1 MITHRLCQALRL
13 AFVAASSFAAL
24 AHAADPSTVAW
35 IQEDPD
41 ASELVA
47 TKEGWSKCLSGCVLI
62 PAKGDI
68 ENEVKLEE
76 LRAIAARDGIPLA
89 DSWWSTIHLGAWSP
103 LPAAHAADAPP
114 LVLSAAELAGKLQKR
129 NAYPYLGFTPVPH
142 WYAGSTT
149 PDRLW
154 QLRRS
159 VHRES
164 FFRLGNRLPAI
175 EYYPIEGNDLG
186 AKNVFAAPTW
196 FPAPR
201 LPTASDPAGGIFS
214 SSREDLGKS
223 EEAKRALEKFGENA
237 RRLHAAT
244 DFLMQV
250 DDDVYAP
257 LTGVATVKVFKKVEK
272 GKGETVTYFN
282 WIEIAGRDGV
292 KCRVLYVVPGSLLSN
307 ASTMPVQAGVTVIGR
322 ADNLWRSRG
331 YERERVP
338 NHVHVDF
345 IDKLGR
351 RFDPYSN
358 EVVERLVL
366 DPVVRPNPPIN
377 VSAE

>member
-164 FFRLGNRLPAI
+164 FFRLGNRLPA
-175 EYYPIEGNDLG
+175 
-186 AKNVFAAPTW
+186 
-196 FPAPR
+196 R
-201 LPTASDPAGGIFS
+201 SRSTATAR
-214 SSREDLGKS
+214 SSRAIRSRETISGPKTSSRRRRGFLPHGYRRHLILRVAFSAVRARTSGK
-223 EEAKRALEKFGENA
+223 A
-237 RRLHAAT
+237 RRLS
-244 DFLMQV
+244 
-250 DDDVYAP
+250 
-257 LTGVATVKVFKKVEK
+257 
-272 GKGETVTYFN
+272 
-282 WIEIAGRDGV
+282 
-292 KCRVLYVVPGSLLSN
+292 VP
-307 ASTMPVQAGVTVIGR
+307 
-322 ADNLWRSRG
+322 WRNSVRTHGG
-331 YERERVP
+331 YM
-338 NHVHVDF
+338 
-345 IDKLGR
+345 
-351 RFDPYSN
+351 
-358 EVVERLVL
+358 
-366 DPVVRPNPPIN
+366 RPPT
-377 VSAE
+377 S